1 MEKSIKGT
9 RTEQNLLKA
18 FAGESQARS
27 RYVFFASKAKKEG
40 YEQIA
45 GVFAE
50 TAEQEKEHAERFF
63 KFLEGGDVEITASYP
78 TGPIGTTAEN
88 LLAAAHGEKEEWD
101 VLYREFA
108 KVAEEEG
115 FIEIATA
122 FKMISTV
129 EAEHERRQDLVA
141 VPQLRFRHRSRRGS
155 QALPRL
161 QASAGLLRA
170 EERELLTEF
179 ASWRPCIGT
188 VQGRLFL
195 RRRESLP
202 GSRLSLGREGARFPA
217 LICRFVSEDCGI
229 FIIFAG

>member
-1 MEKSIKGT
+1 M
-9 RTEQNLLKA
+9 
-18 FAGESQARS
+18 F
-27 RYVFFASKAKKEG
+27 Y
-40 YEQIA
+40 
-45 GVFAE
+45 
-50 TAEQEKEHAERFF
+50 
-63 KFLEGGDVEITASYP
+63 
-78 TGPIGTTAEN
+78 
-88 LLAAAHGEKEEWD
+88 
-101 VLYREFA
+101 YREFA

-129 EAEHERRQDLVA
+129 EAEHERRYLK
-141 VPQLRFRHRSRRGS
+141 LLSRLTDGNFFKRDGKIWW
-155 QALPRL
+155 QCRNC
-161 QASAGLLRA
+161 GFVIEA
-170 EERELLTEF
+170 EEAPKLCPACKHPQAYFEPKKENYWQRKF